1 VPGIERATV
10 KGLDA
15 LHIAHVAVAIGF
27 GILVFD
33 ERPGSSLGVVAG
45 EVVGLLAVVLGVR
58 QLSVQP
64 EDR

>member
-1 VPGIERATV
+1 
-10 KGLDA
+10 
-15 LHIAHVAVAIGF
+15 
-27 GILVFD
+27 LVFD

-64 EDR
+64 EDH